1 MYIHHIQKDYQKLT
15 LRNLFQQL
23 IPLRLHSQNFSFTKL
38 TKILLFRISKSLTES
53 WLKAYI
59 LLF

>member
-23 IPLRLHSQNFSFTKL
+23 IPLRLHSQNSFRLQT
-38 TKILLFRISKSLTES
+38 
-53 WLKAYI
+53 Y
-59 LLF
+59 